1 MSDPAAS
8 EAPKRS
14 ALADHILTGAASLW
28 YIATFAGQLVFVF
41 YIVAFYGPTTLTG
54 NYADWDKNPFLRK
67 GYVDGDEAGNSAF
80 AAHVIVAAIV
90 AFGGMLQFL
99 PQIRAKAISFH
110 RWNGRAFM
118 LGSLA
123 AAVSG
128 FYMVWFRGP
137 IESWTNALAISLNGG
152 LIALFVLLA
161 LGNVLAGNI
170 AAHRRWAMRLFMV
183 ANGVFFLRLM
193 VSAWLVIMRKSPG
206 ALFHVLEFASYLL
219 PLAVLELYLR
229 AREGG
234 ALGKIALA
242 PILVLFAALTGA
254 GLFGFVMIFVVK
266 ALAAA

>member
-1 MSDPAAS
+1 
-8 EAPKRS
+8 
-14 ALADHILTGAASLW
+14 
-28 YIATFAGQLVFVF
+28 
-41 YIVAFYGPTTLTG
+41 
-54 NYADWDKNPFLRK
+54 
-67 GYVDGDEAGNSAF
+67 
-80 AAHVIVAAIV
+80 VIVAAIV
-90 AFGGMLQFL
+90 AFGGMVQFL

-118 LGSLA
+118 FGALA

-128 FYMVWFRGP
+128 FYMVWFGGP

-152 LIALFVLLA
+152 LIVLFALLA
-161 LGNVLAGNI
+161 LGNALAKNI
-170 AAHRRWAMRLFMV
+170 GAHRRWAMRLFMV

-193 VSAWLVIMRKSPG
+193 VSAWLVLMRKSPG
-206 ALFHVLEFASYLL
+206 ALFHILEFASYLL

-234 ALGKIALA
+234 ALGKIALV
-242 PILVLFAALTGA
+242 PILVLFAALTGV